1 MTSPNLMF
9 LIRDQHLHIKL
20 ISFYPVLVIVGAF
33 DVPPTIIKRLTPSL
47 FLYVNNTRVS
57 TDNLFVAILCV
68 SIARSTETN
77 ATTPPIDVQH
87 NVACHW

>member
-33 DVPPTIIKRLTPSL
+33 DVAPTVIKRLIPPL
-47 FLYVNNTRVS
+47 FRYMNNTWVS
-57 TDNLFVAILCV
+57 SENLLSQLMCQNCQIY
-68 SIARSTETN
+68 
-77 ATTPPIDVQH
+77 
-87 NVACHW
+87 

>member
-20 ISFYPVLVIVGAF
+20 IPFYPVLVIVGAF
-33 DVPPTIIKRLTPSL
+33 DVPPTVIKRLIPPL
-47 FLYVNNTRVS
+47 FRYVNNTRVS

-87 NVACHW
+87 NVTCHW